1 MPELRKDPVIGRWVI
16 ISTERGKRPSDLA
29 VEAPKSRGGF
39 CPLCP
44 GNEDKTPP
52 EIFSVREP
60 DTLPDKPG
68 WTLRVVPNKF
78 PALVGEG
85 DLNKRGDGIYDLMN
99 GFGVHEVIVETPDHA
114 ATASTLT
121 VEQFKNI
128 LLSYRLRMR
137 ELKQDKRLRYIA
149 IFKNC
154 GEVAGAS
161 LEHPHSQLI
170 ALPVVPKRPLEE
182 MAGAQSYYT
191 FKERCIYC
199 DIIRQEL
206 LNKSRVVMENSD
218 FVAIEPFAPRFPFE
232 TWVLPLEHR
241 CSFETTPLEK
251 FSALAELFSTVLKKI
266 NSALSFP
273 PYNYMLHTAPLD
285 SSDSSYDHWHFEI
298 IPRLTKVAGFE
309 WGSGFY
315 INPTPPEDAAMYL
328 REAYPADTSNR

>member
-1 MPELRKDPVIGRWVI
+1 VPELRKDPIMGRWVI

-29 VEAPKSRGGF
+29 VEIPKSRGGF

-52 EIFSVREP
+52 EVFALRS
-60 DTLPDKPG
+60 DNTQPDKPG

-78 PALVGEG
+78 PALVNEGE
-85 DLNKRGDGIYDLMN
+85 LNKRGDGIYDLMN
-99 GFGVHEVIVETPDHA
+99 GFGIHEVIIETPAHD

-121 VEQFKNI
+121 IEEFKNI
-128 LLSYRLRMR
+128 LLTYRQRMHAF
-137 ELKQDKRLRYIA
+137 KQDKRFHYIS
-149 IFKNC
+149 IFKNY

-170 ALPVVPKRPLEE
+170 ALPVVPKQPLEAL
-182 MAGAQSYYT
+182 AGAQTYFNY
-191 FKERCIYC
+191 KERCIYC

-206 LNKSRVVMENSD
+206 LSKVRVVAENGD

-232 TWVLPLEHR
+232 TWVLPLKHY
-241 CSFETTPLEK
+241 SAFEETPLEK
-251 FSALAELFSTVLKKI
+251 FSSLAELFSCVLKKI
-266 NSALSFP
+266 NNALSFP
-273 PYNYMLHTAPLD
+273 PFNYMLHTSPLD
-285 SSDSSYDHWHFEI
+285 RSDTEYDHWHFEI

-315 INPTPPEDAAMYL
+315 INPTPPEDAARYL
-328 REAYPADTSNR
+328 REA

>member
-16 ISTERGKRPSDLA
+16 ISTERGKRPSDLV
-29 VEAPKSRGGF
+29 VETPKSRGGF

-52 EIFSVREP
+52 EVFSFRAG
-60 DTLPDKPG
+60 DTQPDKPG

-78 PALVGEG
+78 PALVSEG
-85 DLNKRGDGIYDLMN
+85 DLNKRGDGIYDTMN
-99 GFGVHEVIVETPDHA
+99 GLGAHEVIIETPDHH

-121 VEQFKNI
+121 VPAFKNI
-128 LLSYRLRMR
+128 LLAYRQRMI
-137 ELKQDKRLRYIA
+137 ELKKDRRLRYIA
-149 IFKNC
+149 IFKNY
-154 GEVAGAS
+154 GDVAGAS

-182 MAGAQSYYT
+182 MAGAQTYFNYR
-191 FKERCIYC
+191 ERCIYC

-206 LNKSRVVMENSD
+206 LSTVRVVAENGD
-218 FVAIEPFAPRFPFE
+218 FLAIEPFAPRFPFE
-232 TWVLPLEHR
+232 TWILPQEHLS
-241 CSFETTPLEK
+241 SFEHTPLEK

-266 NSALSFP
+266 NNALSFP
-273 PYNYMLHTAPLD
+273 PFNYMLHTAPLD
-285 SSDSSYDHWHFEI
+285 KSENAYDHWHFEI

-315 INPTPPEDAAMYL
+315 INPTPPEDAAHYL
-328 REAYPADTSNR
+328 REA